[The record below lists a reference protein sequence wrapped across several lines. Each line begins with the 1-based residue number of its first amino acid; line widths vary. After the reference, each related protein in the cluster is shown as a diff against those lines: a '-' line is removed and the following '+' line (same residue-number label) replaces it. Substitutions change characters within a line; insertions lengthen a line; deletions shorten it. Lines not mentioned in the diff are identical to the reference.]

1 MKKILLSL
9 IIVSMFS
16 FMNKSFAKYEKI
28 FFDFNIKSI
37 DGNNLELSKYK
48 NKAILLVNVAS
59 NCGFTKQYSDLQNL
73 WEKYENKGLIVLGV
87 PSNQFGGQEP
97 GSNKEIKKFCEVN
110 FNVNFPMTDKIDVKG
125 ALAHPIF
132 LWAKKNHGNSAIPK
146 WNFHKIL
153 INKEGKIQDTYSS
166 LTKPTS
172 KKNHRRN
179 RKNIKYRMTYH
190 HTLELYFWAKY

>member
-1 MKKILLSL
+1 
-9 IIVSMFS
+9 MFS
-16 FMNKSFAKYEKI
+16 FMNKTFAKYEKI

-59 NCGFTKQYSDLQNL
+59 NCGFTKQYSDLQQL
-73 WEKYENKGLIVLGV
+73 WEKYGDKGLIVLGV

-97 GSNKEIKKFCEVN
+97 GSNQEIKKFCEVN
-110 FNVNFPMTDKIDVKG
+110 FNVNFPMTDKVDVKG
-125 ALAHPIF
+125 TLAHPIF
-132 LWAKKNHGNSAIPK
+132 LWAKENYGSSAIPK

-153 INKEGKIQDTYSS
+153 INKDGKIQDTYLS

-172 KKNHRRN
+172 KKITDEIE
-179 RKNIKYRMTYH
+179 KILNI
-190 HTLELYFWAKY
+190 E